1 MSSILN
7 SISMGEL
14 QVQNVPEVTPIKED
28 SIIELL
34 QSSEIEFDTCPKLE
48 NRLDDFNTGFGENND
63 LHFEDTCKKHMLKTP
78 LYQENYLGEFKT
90 EEEKAAARHALG
102 LYNIHD
108 VVAMSLLTTKD
119 GIPDVQ
125 DLAIAP
131 IKQMHQGNKLFVPI
145 TTFSAVYDKS
155 GVTLDRKFKD
165 IQDLIL
171 KQKNDIDSIN
181 QISGKATITTLGDVR
196 EFLKGFSTKENL
208 QDTIDSMNQETLRFE
223 SMGQMN
229 S

>member
-28 SIIELL
+28 SIIDLL
-34 QSSEIEFDTCPKLE
+34 QSSEIEFDSCPKLE
-48 NRLDDFNTGFGENND
+48 NRLDNFNTGFGENND
-63 LHFEDTCKKHMLKTP
+63 LNFEDTCKKHMLKTP

-102 LYNIHD
+102 LYNLND
-108 VVAMSLLTTKD
+108 VVSMSLLTTKE

-125 DLAIAP
+125 NLANAP
-131 IKQMHQGNKLFVPI
+131 VKQMHQGNKLFVPV

-181 QISGKATITTLGDVR
+181 KVSGKATITTLGDVR
-196 EFLKGFSTKENL
+196 EFLKGFSNKETL
-208 QDTIDSMNQETLRFE
+208 QDKIDSMNQETLRFE

>member
-28 SIIELL
+28 SIIDLL

-48 NRLDDFNTGFGENND
+48 DRLDNFNTGFGENND

-78 LYQENYLGEFKT
+78 LYQENYLCEFKT

-102 LYNIHD
+102 LYNLND
-108 VVAMSLLTTKD
+108 VVSMSLLTTKE

-125 DLAIAP
+125 NLANAP
-131 IKQMHQGNKLFVPI
+131 VKQMHQGNKLFVPV

-155 GVTLDRKFKD
+155 GITLDRKFKD

-181 QISGKATITTLGDVR
+181 KVSGKATITTLGDVR
-196 EFLKGFSTKENL
+196 EFLKGFSNKETL
-208 QDTIDSMNQETLRFE
+208 QDKIDSMNQETLRFE